1 MIIEKFILNVD
12 NQLKFFVE
20 NIFLPGQQLH
30 WNQKTSDI
38 KNFTHRFGQ
47 KVLMFKI
54 FCLKPLDIRNY
65 NMVVKSVFSKN
76 SEILKV
82 FINKKP

>member
-12 NQLKFFVE
+12 NQLKF
-20 NIFLPGQQLH
+20 LL
-30 WNQKTSDI
+30 KTFFWLGNSYTETKKHQTSKI
-38 KNFTHRFGQ
+38 SHRFGQ

-54 FCLKPLDIRNY
+54 SSCLKLLDIHNF